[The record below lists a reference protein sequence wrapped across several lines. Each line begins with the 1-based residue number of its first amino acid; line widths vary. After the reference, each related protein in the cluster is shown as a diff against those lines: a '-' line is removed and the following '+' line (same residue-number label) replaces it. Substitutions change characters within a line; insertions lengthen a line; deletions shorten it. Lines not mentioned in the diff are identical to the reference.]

1 MWRKTRSQNAGFN
14 RGDNCVGVDP
24 NRNWGYK
31 WGGVGASTDP
41 CHETYRGSSSFSEVE
56 TAAVRDFLTSKS
68 GVRLYLTYHSYGQ
81 MILYPWGYDRS
92 DAPNWQWM
100 DKVGKVAGKAMKAK
114 SGNSYTVGSAAK
126 VLWPAAGETSK

>member
-1 MWRKTRSQNAGFN
+1 MVDWSWRR
-14 RGDNCVGVDP
+14 
-24 NRNWGYK
+24 
-31 WGGVGASTDP
+31 GGVGASTDP

-56 TAAVRDFLTSKS
+56 TATVWDFIMSKS

-81 MILYPWGYDRS
+81 MILYPLGYDRS

-114 SGNSYTVGSAAK
+114 SGNSYTVGSAK
-126 VLWPAAGETSK
+126 VLWPAAGETS

>member
-1 MWRKTRSQNAGFN
+1 MVDWSWRR
-14 RGDNCVGVDP
+14 
-24 NRNWGYK
+24 
-31 WGGVGASTDP
+31 GGVGATTDP

-56 TAAVRDFLTSKS
+56 TAAVWDFIMSKS

-81 MILYPWGYDRS
+81 MILYPLGYDRS

-100 DKVGKVAGKAMKAK
+100 DKVGKVAGKVMKAK

-126 VLWPAAGETSK
+126 VLWPAAGETS

>member
-1 MWRKTRSQNAGFN
+1 M
-14 RGDNCVGVDP
+14 GVDP

-41 CHETYRGSSSFSEVE
+41 CHMTYRGSSPFSEVE

-100 DKVGKVAGKAMKAK
+100 DKVGKVAGEAMKAK

-126 VLWPAAGETSK
+126 VLWPAAGESS